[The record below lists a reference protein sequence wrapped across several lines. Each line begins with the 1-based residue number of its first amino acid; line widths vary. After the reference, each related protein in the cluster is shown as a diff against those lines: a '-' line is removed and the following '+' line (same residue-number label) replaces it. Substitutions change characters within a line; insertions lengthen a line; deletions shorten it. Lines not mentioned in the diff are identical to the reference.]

1 MHTAK
6 VLADSTANGCRLTT
20 FEVTFPRI
28 VLAEM
33 NTHRVFS
40 RCSASSRAIPIEKM
54 IERAMTQPYI
64 PSEWLSNKKG
74 MQGGDALVCQADCDK
89 EWLKAR
95 DAAVAQVRALDAL
108 GVHKQWANR
117 LLEPFLWHTAIISST
132 EFENFFCQRIH
143 KDAHPDMFKAA
154 RAMLMGLE
162 ASTPVQFLTDWEW
175 HLPFIQKEDFDLYP
189 DWKREY
195 EWKKVSV
202 GRCARISYMTHDGK
216 RDPNEDIRLHDT
228 MMLKGHMS
236 PYEHVARPMRAKEL
250 QFGDAVWTKETGWK
264 QLAPFCGNFK
274 GWVQYRKEIQGEANM
289 LDHIAKLEEQ
299 GLQP

>member
-6 VLADSTANGCRLTT
+6 VLADSIANGCRLTT

-216 RDPNEDIRLHDT
+216 RDPIEDIRLHDT

-236 PYEHVARPMRAKEL
+236 PYEHVARPMREKEL
-250 QFGDAVWTKETGWK
+250 QFGDAIWTKETGWK
-264 QLAPFCGNFK
+264 QHAPFCGNFK
-274 GWVQYRKEIQGEANM
+274 GWVQYRKEIQGESNM
-289 LDHIAKLEEQ
+289 LDHIAKLAEQ
-299 GLQP
+299 DLQP